1 MAHAESYEGGYHHSR
16 RIKIVCAL
24 LRRAGVRRVLDLG
37 CGDGWQVGRLIR
49 AGFEVI
55 GSDISPLRLQRAHA
69 HARGARGFFVS
80 DLRRPALL
88 ASSQECIYLGQVLE
102 HLPDPEAVLRS
113 LWTLLRPGGVLIF
126 DTPCRDNLVDDLLG
140 VSGFHARYPA
150 DRDWGLRL
158 DPGHLHFFTMTQIRG
173 ILERTGY
180 EILSSRGAPRLRWNT
195 PRIGNVLAAHRV
207 LWKVHDL
214 LEWALGCLPRYRRS
228 GAIVVCLARRPV
240 TSPPCGGA

>member
-1 MAHAESYEGGYHHSR
+1 MPRPGTRAAGPHAVQCGTFRSPSACWEAEAILEHRPDGGSCEQDDCARWYLQDAGRVAHAESYEGGYHHSK

-24 LRRAGVRRVLDLG
+24 LRRAGARRVLDLG
-37 CGDGWQVGRLIR
+37 CGDGWQVGHLIR

-55 GSDISPLRLQRAHA
+55 GSDISPLRLQRARA

-88 ASSQECIYLGQVLE
+88 ASSQECVYLGQVLE

-126 DTPCRDNLVDDLLG
+126 DTPCRDNLVDDLLS

-158 DPGHLHFFTMTQIRG
+158 DPGHLHFFTMTQ
-173 ILERTGY
+173 
-180 EILSSRGAPRLRWNT
+180 
-195 PRIGNVLAAHRV
+195 
-207 LWKVHDL
+207 
-214 LEWALGCLPRYRRS
+214 
-228 GAIVVCLARRPV
+228 
-240 TSPPCGGA
+240 